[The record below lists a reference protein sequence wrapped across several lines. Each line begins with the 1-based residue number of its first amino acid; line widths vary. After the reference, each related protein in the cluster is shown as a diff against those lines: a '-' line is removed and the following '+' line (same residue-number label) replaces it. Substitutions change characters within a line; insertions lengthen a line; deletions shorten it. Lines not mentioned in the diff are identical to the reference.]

1 MASAFSS
8 SSETRMTAQCRQA
21 LYFRL
26 QAGYGFFG
34 NAGISA
40 RENFKRETV
49 QYRGPVGPDT
59 VAKRWTDE
67 DTTAGNQNLARLEP
81 GLSVLHAW

>member
-1 MASAFSS
+1 
-8 SSETRMTAQCRQA
+8 MTTQCRQA

-34 NAGISA
+34 NAGIPA
-40 RENFKRETV
+40 RENFKRETA

-59 VAKRWTDE
+59 VAKRYFYTDG
-67 DTTAGNQNLARLEP
+67 DTTAGKQNLAQLEP